1 MSVSVTGVSGS
12 CPSGWLRA
20 GDYCYWLSTHVVS
33 FEDAQAVCAIEDA
46 SLVSLSTSLDLV
58 SSSILA
64 RNTTL
69 KLRRLVINPDNTMI
83 DILALLPLTVSCC
96 VISVLWDVNN

>member
-1 MSVSVTGVSGS
+1 M
-12 CPSGWLRA
+12 
-20 GDYCYWLSTHVVS
+20 VS
-33 FEDAQAVCAIEDA
+33 FEDAQAVCATEDA